1 MATALAMVRGHF
13 RGKSPIQVLIL
24 SPIIMPL
31 VVLAV
36 GLYFVYSD
44 WKILGSVG
52 GLVLAHS
59 VIAYPLV
66 YISLSTALK
75 GLDSRLEDASASLGA
90 SKIYTF
96 RRITLPLITPG
107 LLTGALF
114 AFTMSWDE
122 LILSIFLTGPTVKTL
137 PVVMWDQ
144 VQTEL
149 SPTLAVAATI
159 VMLVTI
165 VLIMCALLI
174 GTRRKALK
182 P

>member
-1 MATALAMVRGHF
+1 
-13 RGKSPIQVLIL
+13 
-24 SPIIMPL
+24 
-31 VVLAV
+31 
-36 GLYFVYSD
+36 
-44 WKILGSVG
+44 
-52 GLVLAHS
+52 
-59 VIAYPLV
+59 
-66 YISLSTALK
+66 
-75 GLDSRLEDASASLGA
+75 
-90 SKIYTF
+90 
-96 RRITLPLITPG
+96 
-107 LLTGALF
+107 
-114 AFTMSWDE
+114 MSWDE